1 MYVHVQQ
8 PSIRWVRVRSN
19 GGSLLLCLSIRRL
32 PTALRPAPANCYRRS
47 PSASHCTPSSCALP
61 HVCAVRQLQRGV
73 PSHLP
78 CGRALRSIRLHLFG
92 ARFIVLGFQLQ
103 RGADPLP
110 LIAISLR
117 LPLEV
122 LFRIYIVFASIS
134 QNRLTTGWEVGFVSR
149 SRSRS
154 R

>member
-1 MYVHVQQ
+1 MLA
-8 PSIRWVRVRSN
+8 RS
-19 GGSLLLCLSIRRL
+19 CLECVLHQHIAGRRINSFISIRRL
-32 PTALRPAPANCYRRS
+32 PTALRPAPANCRQRS

-61 HVCAVRQLQRGV
+61 HVCAVHQLQRGA
-73 PSHLP
+73 PSHLT

-92 ARFIVLGFQLQ
+92 VRFIVLGFQLQ

-122 LFRIYIVFASIS
+122 LFGIYIVFASIS
-134 QNRLTTGWEVGFVSR
+134 QNRLTTGWEVGFV
-149 SRSRS
+149 
-154 R
+154 